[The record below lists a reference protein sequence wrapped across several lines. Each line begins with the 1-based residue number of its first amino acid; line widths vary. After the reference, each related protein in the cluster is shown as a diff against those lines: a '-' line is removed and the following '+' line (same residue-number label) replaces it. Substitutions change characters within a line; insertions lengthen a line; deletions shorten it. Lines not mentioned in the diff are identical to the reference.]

1 MTHPS
6 RNLAFISCRAVSAS
20 SKLAYLTKPKPFD
33 LPETLSVMT
42 FASRSCPKGANA
54 LLSFSSVVSLESPLT
69 KSLGVVSGGTLATSV
84 SSPKMVEGGGKVGE
98 GAAEE
103 EEQKA
108 ARSTEEREDERGVE
122 PRRRRRR
129 VEEDEERAMA
139 GG

>member
-1 MTHPS
+1 
-6 RNLAFISCRAVSAS
+6 
-20 SKLAYLTKPKPFD
+20 
-33 LPETLSVMT
+33 MT

-84 SSPKMVEGGGKVGE
+84 SSPKMVDGGGKMGE
-98 GAAEE
+98 GAVE

>member
-84 SSPKMVEGGGKVGE
+84 SSPKMVDGGGKMGE
-98 GAAEE
+98 GAVE

>member
-84 SSPKMVEGGGKVGE
+84 SSPKMVDGGGKMGE
-98 GAAEE
+98 GAVE

-122 PRRRRRR
+122 PRRRRSR